1 MLHHVAAYAPE
12 PGVRHR
18 AAERERRNGKR
29 KLSATRLLA
38 VLLLVSFG
46 HGAVR
51 AQTNFQTAE
60 VLVSIGNYD
69 AARSLL
75 EGSKFEGAEAI
86 PAAYLLAVVYARTN
100 RLADAEKLLR
110 EILSREPE
118 IDAVRIEL
126 VKILALQGKR
136 QGAGFHLNRLTETAD
151 LARDRDQL
159 DQLAR
164 RIGVSEGFSLSGYF
178 SLAPS
183 TNINDGTSQTTV
195 MIGGLPFIIADTARE
210 KSGVGVRVGAVAG
223 YSHALTES
231 TSAYTSLSAGFS
243 DYSNDRYDKQQAE
256 FRTGLRH
263 DQLRY
268 SLQVEAIADRH
279 WQNRKARSFGL
290 GGRVSAKWNVSKGW
304 WLSGEVIQMYR
315 TFDGVSAA
323 DARTTRATAAIRHA
337 VSQRLTMSGG
347 ASFEKETVSARP
359 WSSYRSSSGTLGI
372 EMPLAYGIR
381 VKATATAGTRDYEGL
396 FPGLRIARHDRFW
409 ELRGSFTKDNFQIAG
424 FAPIVT
430 IFNRE
435 QQSNVVLYEYQ
446 TNGMELTLTKA
457 F

>member
-1 MLHHVAAYAPE
+1 M
-12 PGVRHR
+12 
-18 AAERERRNGKR
+18 
-29 KLSATRLLA
+29 
-38 VLLLVSFG
+38 VLLFLCFG
-46 HGAVR
+46 PGTVR
-51 AQTNFQTAE
+51 AQSAFQTAE
-60 VLVSIGNYD
+60 ALVSSGNYE
-69 AARSLL
+69 AAKSLL
-75 EGSKFEGAEAI
+75 EGSRFAGAEAV

-126 VKILALQGKR
+126 IKILALQGKR
-136 QGAGFHLNRLTETAD
+136 QGAGYHLNRLTETAD
-151 LARDRDQL
+151 LARDKDQL

-164 RIGVSEGFSLSGYF
+164 RIGVSQGFSLSGYF

-183 TNINDGTSQTTV
+183 TNINDGTSQTTI
-195 MIGGLPFIIADTARE
+195 MIGGLPFAIANTARE
-210 KSGVGVRVGAVAG
+210 QSGMGVRFGAVAG
-223 YSHALTES
+223 YSHALTEN
-231 TSAYTSLSAGFS
+231 TSAYASLSAGLS
-243 DYSNDRYDKQQAE
+243 DYSNDQYDKQQAE
-256 FRTGLRH
+256 LRTGLRH

-268 SLQVEAIADRH
+268 ALQMEAIADRH
-279 WQNRKARSFGL
+279 WQNRKGRSLGI

-315 TFDGVSAA
+315 TYDGISAA

-337 VSQRLTMSGG
+337 FSQRLTMSVGG
-347 ASFEKETVSARP
+347 SFERETVSARP
-359 WSSYRSSSGTLGI
+359 WNSYESSSGTLGI

-381 VKATATAGTRDYEGL
+381 VKATATAGTRDYEDL
-396 FPGLRIARHDRFW
+396 FPGLRIARHDAFW

-430 IFNRE
+430 VFSKE
-435 QQSNVVLYEYQ
+435 QRSNVALYQ
-446 TNGMELTLTKA
+446 HQSNGMELTFTKA